1 MKKSKHENK
10 TDKQDSLVNKK
21 LKTYSP
27 IISRV
32 FFKLY
37 LEPETVAAQRAN
49 GYWFSQSK
57 KTTQSSKS
65 AKNLNHFL
73 FENKS

>member
-37 LEPETVAAQRAN
+37 LEPETVAAQRVN
-49 GYWFSQSK
+49 VMWFI
-57 KTTQSSKS
+57 
-65 AKNLNHFL
+65 
-73 FENKS
+73 